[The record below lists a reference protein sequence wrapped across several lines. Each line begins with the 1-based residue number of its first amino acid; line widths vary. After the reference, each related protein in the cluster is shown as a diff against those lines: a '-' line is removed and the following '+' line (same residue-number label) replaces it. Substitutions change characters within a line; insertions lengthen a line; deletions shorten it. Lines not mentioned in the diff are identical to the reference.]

1 MTASMRVDDFAAGK
15 YRFGM
20 WDMMIR
26 ACNLIF
32 TILSV
37 FMSPDVSLSL
47 PMTKFFS
54 ARYVKRNLVLV
65 AIDEAHCITDW

>member
-1 MTASMRVDDFAAGK
+1 
-15 YRFGM
+15 
-20 WDMMIR
+20 MIS

-37 FMSPDVSLSL
+37 FMSPEVSLSL

-54 ARYVKRNLVLV
+54 APYVKQNLVLV
-65 AIDEAHCITDW
+65 AIDEAHCITGW